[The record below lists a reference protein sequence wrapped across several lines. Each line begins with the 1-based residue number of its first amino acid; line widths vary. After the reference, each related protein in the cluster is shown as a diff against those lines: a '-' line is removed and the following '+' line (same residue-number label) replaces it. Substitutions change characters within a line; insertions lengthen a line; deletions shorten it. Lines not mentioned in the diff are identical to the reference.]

1 MCASSV
7 GDEALQRAVR
17 VSGENG
23 VTGGHEEVRGVG
35 EERGAN
41 GQTELGSVC
50 DSNNYQLRTLDE
62 SLVFPKQQF
71 HYLESEDSMTN

>member
-35 EERGAN
+35 EGGKRGKWSDGARFC
-41 GQTELGSVC
+41 L
-50 DSNNYQLRTLDE
+50 
-62 SLVFPKQQF
+62 
-71 HYLESEDSMTN
+71 